1 MPKEFTLER
10 VTDALTLIAAAA
22 PALAAPC
29 LFFPW
34 HTVQPASPALLFD
47 HTDARGGRMLAL
59 DPSESFTCS
68 GLAHLQIGAWPF
80 VILLVSTATALVT
93 RRARSRAANL
103 AAVLA
108 SLGAAA
114 LLLWLELICQLLAH
128 LFDRVG
134 PSRFAERTFD
144 GSVTLAAC
152 CFIALAALRATL
164 TFRAHA
170 HPR

>member
-1 MPKEFTLER
+1 MPKESTLAR
-10 VTDALTLIAAAA
+10 ITDALTLIAAVA
-22 PALAAPC
+22 PLLAAPC
-29 LFFPW
+29 LFLPW
-34 HTVQPASPALLFD
+34 HTVQPASPALLFGNI
-47 HTDARGGRMLAL
+47 DARGGRMLAT
-59 DPSESFTCS
+59 DPSATFTCS

-80 VILLVSTATALVT
+80 AILLASTATALVA
-93 RRARSRAANL
+93 RRARSRAANA

-164 TFRAHA
+164 TLRALA
-170 HPR
+170 QPR